1 MSQDTILIAF
11 YVITMLDVLVAA
23 GFAIAGLTT
32 PASIAPPPH
41 NAASEIFASY
51 AAARALPLAFVVLV
65 AIVLH
70 ATLAV
75 FWLGFLAG
83 LIQFAD
89 AYIGFR
95 QHDMRKTVG
104 PVVIGVIQLAAV
116 VVARKS
122 GIA

>member
-11 YVITMLDVLVAA
+11 YVITMLNVLVSA
-23 GFAIAGLTT
+23 GFSSAGLTT

-41 NAASEIFASY
+41 NEASAVFASY
-51 AAARALPLAFVVLV
+51 AAARAVPLAFVTLV

-95 QHDMRKTVG
+95 QQDMRKTIG
-104 PVVIGVIQLAAV
+104 PLVIGVIQLAAV

-122 GIA
+122 GLG